1 MGALHPPSVSFASL
15 PCSQATAGMISVF
28 CTLPIAG
35 PATLQKTKANPVTSR
50 MPKPIIAKLIGSKAG
65 VLNIENTPRLS
76 AR

>member
-1 MGALHPPSVSFASL
+1 MSILHAYPSQV
-15 PCSQATAGMISVF
+15 
-28 CTLPIAG
+28 
-35 PATLQKTKANPVTSR
+35 QKTKTNPVTSR